1 MMMLLTEPKKRE
13 MKTMQLQKLGAER
26 MQEIIEFD
34 HLCFPN
40 DFWKEEDWES
50 LLRDEQAIYY
60 ALLDDGRIVGDLFL
74 YNWQGEQDYVKLMHI
89 SVHPDYRKQGLGE
102 RLMTHAQQE
111 MKELGMGRFRG
122 ETRASN
128 LPMQRLFEKMGY
140 RLDRVEENYY
150 HNPEESA
157 YKYLLQF

>member
-1 MMMLLTEPKKRE
+1 
-13 MKTMQLQKLGAER
+13 MQLQKLGTER

-50 LLRDEQAIYY
+50 LLRDERAIYY

-102 RLMTHAQQE
+102 RLMNHAQQE
-111 MKELGMGRFRG
+111 MKELGMGRFAGRPEPPTCLCRG
-122 ETRASN
+122 CLKKRATSWTGSRKTTTTIPRKAPTSISCN
-128 LPMQRLFEKMGY
+128 FKQK
-140 RLDRVEENYY
+140 
-150 HNPEESA
+150 
-157 YKYLLQF
+157 

>member
-1 MMMLLTEPKKRE
+1 
-13 MKTMQLQKLGAER
+13 MQLQKLGTER

-50 LLRDEQAIYY
+50 LLRDERAIYY

-128 LPMQRLFEKMGY
+128 LPMQRLFEKKGLPAGSG
-140 RLDRVEENYY
+140 RG
-150 HNPEESA
+150 
-157 YKYLLQF
+157 KLLPQSRGKRIQVSPAILSRSKKG

>member
-1 MMMLLTEPKKRE
+1 
-13 MKTMQLQKLGAER
+13 MQLQKLGTER

-50 LLRDEQAIYY
+50 LLRDERAIYY

-111 MKELGMGRFRG
+111 MKELGMAASAGRPEPPTCPCRG
-122 ETRASN
+122 CLKKWATGWIGSRKTTTTIPRKAHTSISCN
-128 LPMQRLFEKMGY
+128 FKQK
-140 RLDRVEENYY
+140 
-150 HNPEESA
+150 
-157 YKYLLQF
+157 

>member
-1 MMMLLTEPKKRE
+1 
-13 MKTMQLQKLGAER
+13 MQLQKLGTER

-50 LLRDEQAIYY
+50 LLRDERAIYY

-74 YNWQGEQDYVKLMHI
+74 YNWQGE
-89 SVHPDYRKQGLGE
+89 
-102 RLMTHAQQE
+102 QQE

>member
-1 MMMLLTEPKKRE
+1 MMMLLTEPKRE
-13 MKTMQLQKLGAER
+13 MKTMQLQKLGTER

-50 LLRDEQAIYY
+50 LLRDERAIYY

>member
-1 MMMLLTEPKKRE
+1 M
-13 MKTMQLQKLGAER
+13 
-26 MQEIIEFD
+26 
-34 HLCFPN
+34 
-40 DFWKEEDWES
+40 
-50 LLRDEQAIYY
+50 LRDERAIYY

-102 RLMTHAQQE
+102 RLMNHAQQE

-128 LPMQRLFEKMGY
+128 LPMQRLFEKWATSWIGS
-140 RLDRVEENYY
+140 RKTTTTIPRKAHTSISCNF
-150 HNPEESA
+150 
-157 YKYLLQF
+157 KQK